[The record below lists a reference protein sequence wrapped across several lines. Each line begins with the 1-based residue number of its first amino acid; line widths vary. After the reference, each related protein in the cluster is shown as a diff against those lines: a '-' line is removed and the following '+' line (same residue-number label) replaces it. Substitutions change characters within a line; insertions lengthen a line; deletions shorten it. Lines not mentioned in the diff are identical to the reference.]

1 MIDSYELEQ
10 LIRDK
15 QAFRIGTRG
24 ICIECC
30 PNFNNKIWVITI
42 DRAFVEL
49 HVQDIAVLDDPD
61 FFMLTFDPDGKG
73 EYLALADL
81 SRYDKITVLYQRMI
95 RHD

>member
-1 MIDSYELEQ
+1 MIDADELAA

-15 QAFRIGTRG
+15 VPFRIGTRG
-24 ICIECC
+24 ICIECE
-30 PNFNNKIWVITI
+30 PNVHTDIWVITI

-73 EYLALADL
+73 EYLSLADL
-81 SRYDKITVLYQRMI
+81 RQYEKITVLYQRVKQ
-95 RHD
+95 

>member
-1 MIDSYELEQ
+1 MIDGDELTR
-10 LIRDK
+10 LIKDK
-15 QAFRIGTRG
+15 IPFRIGARG

-30 PNFNNKIWVITI
+30 PNIHSKIWVITI

-73 EYLALADL
+73 EYLSLADL
-81 SRYDKITVLYQRMI
+81 RRYDKITLLYQRVK
-95 RHD
+95 